1 MNISVGIFT
10 PRRVPAQTAPKL
22 DTSTASKRPQRPK
35 PPSIHRLQSPHAPPM
50 LNRLFD
56 IAAAT
61 MLGSVLL
68 PLGLAIAVAIR
79 VEDGGPVFFC
89 QQRGGKDGE
98 AFRLWKFRSLQTGPK
113 DPERPSDYVTRVGR
127 FLRRWALDELPQ
139 LWNVIRG
146 DMSLVG
152 PRPAPLDQIEAYAD
166 RERIRLQVRPGLTG
180 WAQIHGRN
188 AIPWSERI
196 EHDLWY
202 VENRSLALDLRILLR
217 TPIVLWKGRGVYGRD
232 GQNAVPDF
240 VSRSPD
246 APSR

>member
-1 MNISVGIFT
+1 MPT
-10 PRRVPAQTAPKL
+10 
-22 DTSTASKRPQRPK
+22 
-35 PPSIHRLQSPHAPPM
+35 
-50 LNRLFD
+50 RLFD

-61 MLGSVLL
+61 LLGSVLL
-68 PLGLAIAVAIR
+68 PLGVAVAVAIR
-79 VEDGGPVFFC
+79 VEDGGPVFFS

-113 DPERPSDYVTRVGR
+113 DPERPGDYVTRVGR

-152 PRPAPLDQIEAYAD
+152 PRPAPLDQIDAYGH

-196 EHDLWY
+196 EYDLWY
-202 VENRSLALDLRILLR
+202 IENRSLALDLRILFR
-217 TPIVLWKGRGVYGRD
+217 TPLALWTGRGVYGRD
-232 GQNAVPDF
+232 GRNAAPKF
-240 VSRSPD
+240 ASRSSD
-246 APSR
+246 ARSR

>member
-1 MNISVGIFT
+1 MPT
-10 PRRVPAQTAPKL
+10 
-22 DTSTASKRPQRPK
+22 
-35 PPSIHRLQSPHAPPM
+35 
-50 LNRLFD
+50 RLFD

-61 MLGSVLL
+61 LLGSVLL

-79 VEDGGPVFFC
+79 VEDGRPVFFC

-113 DPERPSDYVTRVGR
+113 DPERPSDYATRVGQ

-152 PRPAPLDQIEAYAD
+152 PRPAPLDQIDAYGD
-166 RERIRLQVRPGLTG
+166 RERVRLQVRPGLTG

-196 EHDLWY
+196 EYDLWY

-217 TPIVLWKGRGVYGRD
+217 TPLVLWRGQGVYGGGGRNRAF
-232 GQNAVPDF
+232 G
-240 VSRSPD
+240 SP
-246 APSR
+246 PSS

>member
-1 MNISVGIFT
+1 MPT
-10 PRRVPAQTAPKL
+10 
-22 DTSTASKRPQRPK
+22 
-35 PPSIHRLQSPHAPPM
+35 
-50 LNRLFD
+50 RLFD

-61 MLGSVLL
+61 LLGSVLL
-68 PLGLAIAVAIR
+68 PLGVAIAVAIR
-79 VEDGGPVFFC
+79 VEDGGPVFFS

-113 DPERPSDYVTRVGR
+113 DAERPGDYVTRVGR
-127 FLRRWALDELPQ
+127 FLRRWGLDELPQ

-152 PRPAPLDQIEAYAD
+152 PRPAPLDQIDAYGH

-196 EHDLWY
+196 EYDLWY
-202 VENRSLALDLRILLR
+202 VENRSLALDLRILFR
-217 TPIVLWKGRGVYGRD
+217 TPIVLWTGRGVYGRD
-232 GQNAVPDF
+232 GRNAAPKF
-240 VSRSPD
+240 ASRSSD
-246 APSR
+246 ARSR

>member
-1 MNISVGIFT
+1 MPT
-10 PRRVPAQTAPKL
+10 
-22 DTSTASKRPQRPK
+22 
-35 PPSIHRLQSPHAPPM
+35 
-50 LNRLFD
+50 RLFD

-79 VEDGGPVFFC
+79 VEDGRPVFFS

-98 AFRLWKFRSLQTGPK
+98 AFRLWKFRSLQTGSK
-113 DPERPSDYVTRVGR
+113 DPERPGDYVTRVGR

-152 PRPAPLDQIEAYAD
+152 PRPAPLDQIEAYGD
-166 RERIRLQVRPGLTG
+166 RERVRLRVRPGLTG

-202 VENRSLALDLRILLR
+202 VRNRSLTLDCRILLR
-217 TPIVLWKGRGVYGRD
+217 TPVVLWKGRGVYGRD